1 MILRKVALKN
11 FLIHEDT
18 QLEFSPNGITAIIVK
33 MGPGKVQSLKLFNLR
48 FLEIQI
54 KEIVKN

>member
-1 MILRKVALKN
+1 MILRKIVLKN

-18 QLEFSPNGITAIIVK
+18 QLEFSPNGITAIIGE
-33 MGPGKVQSLKLFNLR
+33 MDQGKVQSLKLFNLL

-54 KEIVKN
+54 KEILKT